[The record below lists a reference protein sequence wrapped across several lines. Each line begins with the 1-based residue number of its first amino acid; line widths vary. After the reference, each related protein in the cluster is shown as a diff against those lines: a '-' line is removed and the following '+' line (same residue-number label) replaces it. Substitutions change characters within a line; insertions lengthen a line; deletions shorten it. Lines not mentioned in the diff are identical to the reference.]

1 MISTE
6 MNVDE
11 VIVKNEPICYNQD
24 YLPTTEIK
32 AKKIKQEVKQ
42 EPIDS
47 ESQTSSS
54 QNESTSKDVVVKSE
68 EEEEETAQT
77 ISIAFLNETTTQ
89 NETTTNEKSK

>member
-1 MISTE
+1 

-11 VIVKNEPICYNQD
+11 VIVKNEPVCED
-24 YLPTTEIK
+24 YLVTTEIK
-32 AKKIKQEVKQ
+32 TKKIKQEVKQ
-42 EPIDS
+42 EPMDN

-54 QNESTSKDVVVKSE
+54 QNESTSKEVVVKT
-68 EEEEETAQT
+68 EEEEETIQT